1 MRLKSP
7 ATMQRYG
14 TVLRCYDNGGLSGRS
29 KRGSAD
35 RYTIVPPKHAHEYR
49 CTVKNGWTHGTA
61 NRCLFTAIGSSADPY
76 WAQGI
81 GLVTTA
87 MPGPHLGK
95 RIKWDDLPKD
105 VQTFARDV
113 FPEYAPEPTLL

>member
-35 RYTIVPPKHAHEYR
+35 RYTIVPPKHAHECR
-49 CTVKNGWTHGTA
+49 CSA
-61 NRCLFTAIGSSADPY
+61 DRRLFTAIGSSADPY
-76 WAQGI
+76 FALGI

-105 VQTFARDV
+105 VQTFAREV
-113 FPEYAPEPTLL
+113 FPEYAPEPTLV